1 MSTAHRYLPKYTLE
15 DYRQWKGDWELWQGI
30 PISMTPS
37 PFGPHQRIA
46 ARLVTTLQN
55 SIDLNQCDA
64 VVLAEID
71 WIVADDTVVRPDVLV
86 LCGNAP
92 ARHVEQTPAF
102 IAEILSPSTEQLDRG
117 AKFDLYREQGVGYYM
132 IIDPAKRELDVYR
145 LDEDKAYQPLK
156 TMDEMVLEIC
166 RTCRL
171 NISFGNLFA

>member
-86 LCGNAP
+86 LCGNASS
-92 ARHVEQTPAF
+92 ARGTDASIHCRDS
-102 IAEILSPSTEQLDRG
+102 SPSTEQLDRG

-132 IIDPAKRELDVYR
+132 II
-145 LDEDKAYQPLK
+145 AYNSPNSGS
-156 TMDEMVLEIC
+156 E
-166 RTCRL
+166 R
-171 NISFGNLFA
+171 